1 MFSLYTSRN
10 ESSLSSMLIP
20 LYGDLCFGRSINY
33 PIWKALFFFSV
44 FLLSEKGKEYIQGE
58 IIAYSK
64 VQNSENTCL
73 IRKTQSNSLSLGLR
87 EYVIWV
93 VLEIHKILEGIH
105 RKLKILNFI
114 LGILEIIWWSWW
126 LYKYILLLELLPL
139 IMPFA
144 YTDCF

>member
-10 ESSLSSMLIP
+10 ESFLSSILIP
-20 LYGDLCFGRSINY
+20 VLRLTLCGDLCFGGARNF
-33 PIWKALFFFSV
+33 PIWKALFFFLV

-64 VQNSENTCL
+64 VQKQENICL
-73 IRKTQSNSLSLGLR
+73 IRKTQSNWLLLGLR

-114 LGILEIIWWSWW
+114 LGIVEIIWWSWW
-126 LYKYILLLELLPL
+126 LYKYILLL
-139 IMPFA
+139 
-144 YTDCF
+144 